1 MVGATT
7 MTAAAAMTDPTEP
20 LAVSSG
26 GIADGGG
33 GQDDSDATAP
43 ILVPPPAAGA
53 DRSTPQR
60 RRWRRVVLSARVQIL
75 GWVVL
80 LLAFAGAS
88 ALLVQRRVLHDR
100 LDDQVEA
107 DLEREVDEVRRL
119 AGGRDPETGEPFAGD
134 AAAVLN
140 TFLRRNIPDEGE
152 VLLALVEGRPPT
164 ATAAPYPLW
173 EEPGLV
179 ARWSELARS
188 ERGEVST
195 PAGPVRY
202 LAVPL
207 MSGGDVG
214 AVFVTAFFL
223 DEARGDIESYIRV
236 SAIVYGTVLLVAV
249 ALAWLVAGRV
259 LAPVRSLTETAK
271 ELSETDL
278 SRRIDVDGSDDE
290 IAELAR
296 TFNAMLDRLETAFG
310 NQRRFLDDAGHELRT
325 PITIIRGHIELEG
338 DDPAERRATRAV
350 VLDELDRMARI
361 VEDLLLLARAERP
374 DFLRPEAVDLDLLT
388 AELFAKC
395 RALADRDWRL
405 AGPGIGVIVAD
416 RQRLTEAVMNL
427 ADNAVRHTTPGDV
440 IELGSSLGNGE
451 AAIWL
456 RDSGPGVPLDQQDR
470 MFQRFARGHN
480 GGRRP
485 GTAGLGLAIVRSIA
499 LAHGGRVALESRPGA
514 GATFTIAIPAGDA
527 DHIADADPEGA
538 RSAQGARS

>member
-1 MVGATT
+1 MTPRRVTPTT
-7 MTAAAAMTDPTEP
+7 MTDPTEP
-20 LAVSSG
+20 LAVASG
-26 GIADGGG
+26 DTVVRGGSQDAD
-33 GQDDSDATAP
+33 AAHPT
-43 ILVPPPAAGA
+43 LVSPPPTTWVGG
-53 DRSTPQR
+53 RLGR
-60 RRWRRVVLSARVQIL
+60 RRGWRRVVLSARVEIL

-80 LLAFAGAS
+80 LLVFAGAS

-100 LDDQVEA
+100 LDEQIEA

-119 AGGRDPETGEPFAGD
+119 VGGRDPETGELFAGD
-134 AAAVLN
+134 AAAILN

-173 EEPGLV
+173 EVPGV
-179 ARWSELARS
+179 IEGWSALTRS
-188 ERGEVST
+188 ERGEIST

-202 LAVPL
+202 VAVPL
-207 MSGGDVG
+207 VAGGDVP
-214 AVFVTAFFL
+214 AVFVAAFFL
-223 DEARGDIESYIRV
+223 DEARGDVESYIRV
-236 SAIVYGTVLLVAV
+236 SAVVYGTVIIVAV

-259 LAPVRSLTETAK
+259 LGPVRSVTEAAK

-278 SRRIDVDGSDDE
+278 SRRIEVGGGDDE

-296 TFNAMLDRLETAFG
+296 TFNAMLDRLEAAFH

-338 DDPAERRATRAV
+338 DDPEERRATRAV
-350 VLDELDRMARI
+350 VLDELDRMART
-361 VEDLLLLARAERP
+361 VEDLLVLAQAGRP
-374 DFLRPEAVDLDLLT
+374 DFLRAEPVDLDLLT

-405 AGPGIGVIVAD
+405 AGTGLGVVVAD

-427 ADNAVRHTTPGDV
+427 ADNAVRHTARGEV

-451 AAIWL
+451 AAIWV

-470 MFQRFARGHN
+470 IFERFARGRD

-499 LAHGGRVALESRPGA
+499 LAHGGRVALESPPGA
-514 GATFTIAIPAGDA
+514 GATFTITIPAGNDV
-527 DHIADADPEGA
+527 DHIAEDGA
-538 RSAQGARS
+538 RRAGPPKKAMS